1 MCAPKVSDG
10 SRILAY
16 GMPHQIS
23 HMQSNMCDV
32 VNLRYP
38 FKICVMKYIG
48 KQKNVCGN
56 NASKFSYPMAN
67 FLYHKSMCDE
77 VYRKTNGSN
86 AVKVSLQEMMKSNI
100 S

>member
-1 MCAPKVSDG
+1 
-10 SRILAY
+10 
-16 GMPHQIS
+16 
-23 HMQSNMCDV
+23 
-32 VNLRYP
+32 
-38 FKICVMKYIG
+38 MKYIG
-48 KQKNVCGN
+48 KQKYVCGN
-56 NASKFSYPMAN
+56 NASKFSYAMEN